1 MINILYQ
8 EEKQIDTTEL
18 TSLYNDAGWLAYT
31 QDSEKLS
38 KAIEQSL
45 YVLTARHNGK
55 LVGLL
60 RIVGDG
66 LTIAYIQD
74 ILVLHTY
81 QRQKI
86 GATLIGK
93 AFEKFKNVRQ
103 KVLITE
109 DNADTR
115 AFYEFVGFESS
126 DKKQVVSFIKFE

>member
-1 MINILYQ
+1 MFNIIYQ

-18 TSLYNDAGWLAYT
+18 TNLYNDAGWIAYT
-31 QDSEKLS
+31 QDTEKLS

-45 YVLTARHNGK
+45 YVLTARHNGH

-86 GATLIGK
+86 GATLIEK
-93 AFEKFKNVRQ
+93 ALKQFRNVKQ
-103 KVLITE
+103 KVLITD